1 MWEMFH
7 VEQEALFGSTCKAQI
22 MKKISEILGGGG
34 INITKYKNKTVENF
48 WMTGSVLDR
57 CKIWRC
63 YI

>member
-1 MWEMFH
+1 MFH

-48 WMTGSVLDR
+48 
-57 CKIWRC
+57 
-63 YI
+63 